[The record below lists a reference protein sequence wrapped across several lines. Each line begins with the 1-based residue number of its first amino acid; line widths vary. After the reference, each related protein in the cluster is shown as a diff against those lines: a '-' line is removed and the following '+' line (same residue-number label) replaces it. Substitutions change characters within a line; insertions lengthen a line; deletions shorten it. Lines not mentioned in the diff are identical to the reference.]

1 MTKSKHRTHPVCHV
15 TSINVISTAS
25 TRMKHVKCQTSLPKG
40 GFQWKLA
47 CGQDPINFPK
57 PAFGTRSSL
66 QQTAANL
73 PRVFHTRSKE
83 GLHTNQRDP
92 VGTSLPTVLKLD
104 SIWETMPETFLNRE
118 QRSNHFLPERQG
130 THLIS

>member
-1 MTKSKHRTHPVCHV
+1 MTKSMHRAHPVCHV
-15 TSINVISTAS
+15 IFRNDISTAS

-47 CGQDPINFPK
+47 GRQDPISYQK

-66 QQTAANL
+66 QRAAANL

-83 GLHTNQRDP
+83 GLHTSQRDP
-92 VGTSLPTVLKLD
+92 IDVSLASVLKLD
-104 SIWETMPETFLNRE
+104 NIRKTMPETFLN
-118 QRSNHFLPERQG
+118 G
-130 THLIS
+130 